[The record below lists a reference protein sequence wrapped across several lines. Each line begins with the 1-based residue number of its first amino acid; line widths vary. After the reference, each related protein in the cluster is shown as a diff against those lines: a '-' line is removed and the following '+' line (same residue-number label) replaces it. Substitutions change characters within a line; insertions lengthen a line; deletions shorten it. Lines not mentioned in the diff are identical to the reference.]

1 MKKIVTSSMSRF
13 KIMDSSTAVDNAG
26 NKIPMIYGPLSFE
39 EVQSKKGYR
48 YRDGFWNKILSN
60 EKVID
65 EIESHSMLGM
75 IEHPKDDADYIKTP
89 YDKASHV
96 IWNVDLK
103 KGVPYGTIALLNN
116 TNGNAMKALADLNVP
131 IGVSTR
137 GLGEFM
143 QDSVSEFIDEDSYVL
158 ITWDFT
164 RNPNLEKAVL
174 SKVTD
179 SFMESPVFKEFIE
192 AYKLRDSVDDN
203 YDHERLKKEMLMM
216 RTELAGQLSKLD
228 NLLTHL

>member
-1 MKKIVTSSMSRF
+1 MKRIVTSSMSKF
-13 KIMDSSTAVDNAG
+13 KIMDSIIDNVG

-60 EKVID
+60 EKVIED
-65 EIESHSMLGM
+65 IESHSMLGM

-116 TNGNAMKALADLNVP
+116 INGNAMKALADLGVP

-137 GLGEFM
+137 GLGEFLS
-143 QDSVSEFIDEDSYVL
+143 DSVSEFIDEDSYAL

-179 SFMESPVFKEFIE
+179 SFMETPIFREFID
-192 AYKLRDSVDDN
+192 AYKLRDSVDES
-203 YDHERLKKEMLMM
+203 YDHERLKKEFMLMREESM
-216 RTELAGQLSKLD
+216 KTIERIDKI
-228 NLLTHL
+228 LTHL

>member
-1 MKKIVTSSMSRF
+1 MSKF
-13 KIMDSSTAVDNAG
+13 KIMDSITDNVG

-60 EKVID
+60 EKVIED
-65 EIESHSMLGM
+65 IESHSMLGM

-116 TNGNAMKALADLNVP
+116 TNGNAMKALADLGVP

-137 GLGEFM
+137 GLGEFLS
-143 QDSVSEFIDEDSYVL
+143 DSVSEFIDEDSYAL

-179 SFMESPVFKEFIE
+179 SFMETPIFREFID
-192 AYKLRDSVDDN
+192 AYKLRDSVDES
-203 YDHERLKKEMLMM
+203 YDHERLKKEFMLMREESM
-216 RTELAGQLSKLD
+216 KTIERIDKI
-228 NLLTHL
+228 LTHL

>member
-1 MKKIVTSSMSRF
+1 MKRIVTSSMSKF
-13 KIMDSSTAVDNAG
+13 KIMDSITDNVG

-60 EKVID
+60 EKVIED
-65 EIESHSMLGM
+65 IESHSMLGM

-116 TNGNAMKALADLNVP
+116 TNGNAMKALADLGVP

-137 GLGEFM
+137 GLGEFLS
-143 QDSVSEFIDEDSYVL
+143 DSVSEFIDEDSYAL

-179 SFMESPVFKEFIE
+179 SFMETPIFREFID
-192 AYKLRDSVDDN
+192 AYKLRDSVDES
-203 YDHERLKKEMLMM
+203 YDHERLKKEFMLMREESM
-216 RTELAGQLSKLD
+216 KTIERIDKI
-228 NLLTHL
+228 LTHL

>member
-1 MKKIVTSSMSRF
+1 MKRIVTSSMSKF
-13 KIMDSSTAVDNAG
+13 KIMDSITDNVG

-60 EKVID
+60 EKVIED
-65 EIESHSMLGM
+65 IESHSMLGM

-116 TNGNAMKALADLNVP
+116 TNGNAIKALADLGVP

-137 GLGEFM
+137 GLGEFLS
-143 QDSVSEFIDEDSYVL
+143 DSVSEFIDEDSYAL

-179 SFMESPVFKEFIE
+179 SFMETPIFREFID
-192 AYKLRDSVDDN
+192 AYKLRDSVDES
-203 YDHERLKKEMLMM
+203 YDHERLKKEFMLMREESM
-216 RTELAGQLSKLD
+216 KTIERIDKI
-228 NLLTHL
+228 LTHL

>member
-1 MKKIVTSSMSRF
+1 MKRIVTSSMSKF
-13 KIMDSSTAVDNAG
+13 KIMDSITDNVG
-26 NKIPMIYGPLSFE
+26 NKISMIYGPLSFE

-60 EKVID
+60 EKVIED
-65 EIESHSMLGM
+65 IESHSMLGM

-116 TNGNAMKALADLNVP
+116 TNGNAMKALADLGVP

-137 GLGEFM
+137 GLGEFLS
-143 QDSVSEFIDEDSYVL
+143 DSVSEFIDEDSYAL

-179 SFMESPVFKEFIE
+179 SFMETPIFREFID
-192 AYKLRDSVDDN
+192 AYKLRDSVDES
-203 YDHERLKKEMLMM
+203 YDHERLKKEFMLMREESM
-216 RTELAGQLSKLD
+216 KTIERIDKI
-228 NLLTHL
+228 LTHL

>member
-1 MKKIVTSSMSRF
+1 MKRIVTSSMSKF
-13 KIMDSSTAVDNAG
+13 KIMDSITDNVG

-60 EKVID
+60 EKVIED
-65 EIESHSMLGM
+65 IESHSMLGM

-116 TNGNAMKALADLNVP
+116 TNGNAMKALADLGVP

-137 GLGEFM
+137 GLGEFLS
-143 QDSVSEFIDEDSYVL
+143 DSVSEFIDEDSYAL

-179 SFMESPVFKEFIE
+179 SFMETPIFREFID
-192 AYKLRDSVDDN
+192 AYKLRDSVDES
-203 YDHERLKKEMLMM
+203 YDHERLKKEFTLMREESM
-216 RTELAGQLSKLD
+216 KTIERIDKI
-228 NLLTHL
+228 LTHL

>member
-1 MKKIVTSSMSRF
+1 MSKF
-13 KIMDSSTAVDNAG
+13 KIMDSITDNVG
-26 NKIPMIYGPLSFE
+26 NKISMIYGPLSFE

-60 EKVID
+60 EKVIED
-65 EIESHSMLGM
+65 IESHSMLGM

-116 TNGNAMKALADLNVP
+116 TNGNAMKALADLGVP

-137 GLGEFM
+137 GLGEFLS
-143 QDSVSEFIDEDSYVL
+143 DSVSEFIDEDSYAL

-179 SFMESPVFKEFIE
+179 SFMETPIFREFID
-192 AYKLRDSVDDN
+192 AYKLRDSVDES
-203 YDHERLKKEMLMM
+203 YDHERLKKEFMLMREESM
-216 RTELAGQLSKLD
+216 KTIERIDKI
-228 NLLTHL
+228 LTHL

>member
-1 MKKIVTSSMSRF
+1 MKRIVTSSISKF
-13 KIMDSSTAVDNAG
+13 KIMDSITDNVG

-60 EKVID
+60 EKVIED
-65 EIESHSMLGM
+65 IESHSMLGM

-116 TNGNAMKALADLNVP
+116 TNGNAMKALADLGVP

-137 GLGEFM
+137 GLGEFLS
-143 QDSVSEFIDEDSYVL
+143 DSVSEFIDEDSYAL

-179 SFMESPVFKEFIE
+179 SFMETPIFREFID
-192 AYKLRDSVDDN
+192 AYKLRDSVDES
-203 YDHERLKKEMLMM
+203 YDHERLKKEFMLMREESM
-216 RTELAGQLSKLD
+216 KTIERIDKI
-228 NLLTHL
+228 LTHL

>member
-1 MKKIVTSSMSRF
+1 MKRIVTSSMSKF
-13 KIMDSSTAVDNAG
+13 KIMDSITDNVG

-60 EKVID
+60 EKVIED
-65 EIESHSMLGM
+65 IESHSMLGM

-116 TNGNAMKALADLNVP
+116 TNGNAMKALADLGVP

-137 GLGEFM
+137 GLGEFLS
-143 QDSVSEFIDEDSYVL
+143 DSVSEFIDEDSYAL

-179 SFMESPVFKEFIE
+179 SFMETTIFREFID
-192 AYKLRDSVDDN
+192 AYKLRDSVDES
-203 YDHERLKKEMLMM
+203 YDHERLKKEFMLMREESM
-216 RTELAGQLSKLD
+216 KTIERIDKI
-228 NLLTHL
+228 LTHL

>member
-1 MKKIVTSSMSRF
+1 MSKF
-13 KIMDSSTAVDNAG
+13 KIMDSITDNVG

-60 EKVID
+60 EKVIED
-65 EIESHSMLGM
+65 IESHSMLGM

-116 TNGNAMKALADLNVP
+116 TNGNAMKALADLGVP

-137 GLGEFM
+137 GLGEFLS
-143 QDSVSEFIDEDSYVL
+143 DSVSEFIDEDSYAL

-179 SFMESPVFKEFIE
+179 SFMETPIFREFID
-192 AYKLRDSVDDN
+192 AYKLRDSVDES
-203 YDHERLKKEMLMM
+203 YDHERLKKEFILMREESM
-216 RTELAGQLSKLD
+216 KTIERIDKI
-228 NLLTHL
+228 LTHL

>member
-1 MKKIVTSSMSRF
+1 MCIFISYSMSKF
-13 KIMDSSTAVDNAG
+13 KIMDSITDNVG

-60 EKVID
+60 EKVIED
-65 EIESHSMLGM
+65 IESHSMLGM

-116 TNGNAMKALADLNVP
+116 TNGNAMKALADLGVP

-137 GLGEFM
+137 GLGEFLS
-143 QDSVSEFIDEDSYVL
+143 DSVSEFIDEDSYAL

-179 SFMESPVFKEFIE
+179 SFMETPIFREFID
-192 AYKLRDSVDDN
+192 AYKLRDSVDES
-203 YDHERLKKEMLMM
+203 YDHERLKKEFMLMREESM
-216 RTELAGQLSKLD
+216 KTIERIDKI
-228 NLLTHL
+228 LTHL

>member
-1 MKKIVTSSMSRF
+1 MKRIVTSSMSKF
-13 KIMDSSTAVDNAG
+13 KIMDSITDNVG

-60 EKVID
+60 EKVIED
-65 EIESHSMLGM
+65 IESHSMLGM

-116 TNGNAMKALADLNVP
+116 INGNAMKALADLGVP

-137 GLGEFM
+137 GLGEFLS
-143 QDSVSEFIDEDSYVL
+143 DSVSEFIDEDSYAL

-179 SFMESPVFKEFIE
+179 SFMETPIFREFID
-192 AYKLRDSVDDN
+192 AYKLRDSVDES
-203 YDHERLKKEMLMM
+203 YDHERLKKEFMLMREESM
-216 RTELAGQLSKLD
+216 KTIERIDKI
-228 NLLTHL
+228 LTHL

>member
-1 MKKIVTSSMSRF
+1 
-13 KIMDSSTAVDNAG
+13 
-26 NKIPMIYGPLSFE
+26 MIYGPLSFE

-60 EKVID
+60 EKVIED
-65 EIESHSMLGM
+65 IESHSMLGM

-116 TNGNAMKALADLNVP
+116 TNGNAMKALADLGVP

-137 GLGEFM
+137 GLGEFLS
-143 QDSVSEFIDEDSYVL
+143 DSVSEFIDEDSYAL

-179 SFMESPVFKEFIE
+179 SFMETPIFREFID
-192 AYKLRDSVDDN
+192 AYKLRDSVDES
-203 YDHERLKKEMLMM
+203 YDHERLKKEFMLMREESM
-216 RTELAGQLSKLD
+216 KTIERIDKI
-228 NLLTHL
+228 LTHL